1 METLNAINNRKSVRR
16 FLDRSVE
23 REKLNALL
31 EAAVQAPS
39 WTNTQC
45 WRFIVVTEKETII
58 KLTNA
63 NSSFNSW
70 LKDAPVVI
78 VACADPKDSGDRNGL
93 QYFMMDV
100 ALAMHNL
107 VLMATDMGL
116 GTCYLGAYD
125 EIKVKEILGVPDN
138 IRVVAMSPLGYPLDK
153 NTMGDKIKGAIL
165 RSSTKRS
172 AEDVTHWER
181 WR

>member
-78 VACADPKDSGDRNGL
+78 VACADPKDSGYRNNL

-100 ALAMHNL
+100 TLAMHNL

-153 NTMGDKIKGAIL
+153 IKGAIL
-165 RSSTKRS
+165 RSSTRRS
-172 AEDVTHWER
+172 AEEVTHWER
-181 WR
+181 WK